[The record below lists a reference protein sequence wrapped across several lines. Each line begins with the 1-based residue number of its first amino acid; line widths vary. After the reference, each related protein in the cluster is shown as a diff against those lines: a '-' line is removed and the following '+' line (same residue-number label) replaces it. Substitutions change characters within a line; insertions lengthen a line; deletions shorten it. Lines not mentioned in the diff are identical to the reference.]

1 MTVIVQRENI
11 SGREREE
18 WEEMF
23 EWRKRDW
30 FFPVKSDEKIVF
42 LFLLSCQIRSLN
54 SFLRQ
59 NGIWSLSFILISHL
73 YILLIE
79 SFILNHTSS
88 SSSSSCQ
95 RLTIRNN
102 AVLTNREKKKKTF
115 FFLIKRNPRN
125 TNKRPDTHTCE
136 KSFSWTRAREWET
149 RWIGPGILFIIKL
162 DSIYSL
168 IEQCKIH
175 DVSKMEKLSTRWMC
189 LHRKKMRISNE
200 RERRKEKLF
209 SSSHLHDCLRWK
221 KFTLW

>member
-115 FFLIKRNPRN
+115 FFPHKAQPEKYKQTAR
-125 TNKRPDTHTCE
+125 HTYLW
-136 KSFSWTRAREWET
+136 KIILMNARAR
-149 RWIGPGILFIIKL
+149 
-162 DSIYSL
+162 
-168 IEQCKIH
+168 
-175 DVSKMEKLSTRWMC
+175 
-189 LHRKKMRISNE
+189 MRNSMNRTWDIVD
-200 RERRKEKLF
+200 
-209 SSSHLHDCLRWK
+209 H
-221 KFTLW
+221 